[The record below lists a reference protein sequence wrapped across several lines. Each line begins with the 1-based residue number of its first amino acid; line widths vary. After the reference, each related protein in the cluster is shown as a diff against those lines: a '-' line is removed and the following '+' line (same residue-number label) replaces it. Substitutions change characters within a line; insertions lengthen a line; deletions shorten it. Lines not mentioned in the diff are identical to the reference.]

1 MKTITQITAL
11 TTALLLGAASFAG
24 PVTTARA
31 EEGEGITWSVSPGS
45 EAGGLPSIEFRQQA
59 SSSGFSLE
67 DDRGWADV
75 QGALSGTG
83 DAAFAVVREAG
94 SLACRGTTERPF
106 SGRGTCTFDPDEAFV
121 RDLRARHLAPD
132 RRSDL
137 LAMAL
142 LGVTRGLIDGLA
154 REGVSP
160 SSADEVIAAAALEV
174 TPEYVAS
181 LRGAGLTL
189 AKLDDAV
196 ACKALDVNAAYVR
209 SLEEAGVHADAEQVV
224 AMKAVGVTPE
234 YARRMA
240 DAAQD

>member
-1 MKTITQITAL
+1 MIFARKNYPHLAQPVGPYVQAVKHDGLLFLSGLTAL
-11 TTALLLGAASFAG
+11 GASAPGRSVAELSVAEQMGAICQALASIARSERTDLTSLVK
-24 PVTTARA
+24 VTLFVTNLR
-31 EEGEGITWSVSPGS
+31 
-45 EAGGLPSIEFRQQA
+45 
-59 SSSGFSLE
+59 
-67 DDRGWADV
+67 
-75 QGALSGTG
+75 
-83 DAAFAVVREAG
+83 
-94 SLACRGTTERPF
+94 
-106 SGRGTCTFDPDEAFV
+106 FV

-196 ACKALDVNAAYVR
+196 ACKALDVDAAYVR
-209 SLEEAGVHADAEQVV
+209 SLAEAGVHADAEQVV